1 MFEIIKRTSGFWHLF
16 NNSSKEVN
24 VSDFEVVLDAV
35 AQTYI
40 LQCKNGANIPNIEVP
55 IANIIVRDET
65 GANVD
70 ETFATVALLK
80 VRLIALGYTP
90 YLNASGLTP
99 DQVDAINGAN
109 APTASN
115 VFATM
120 ADIPST
126 SSFVTLATAQTI
138 SGIKT
143 FLNGMLGLRN
153 VANTFTSFFTN
164 ANTAS
169 RTYTLQDKNY
179 TLADDADLTLKLP
192 IEVAM
197 TTGTSISFEVDKIY
211 GEVSNP
217 VAGGITLDA
226 TNAKLGVTNIIVHND
241 ASEPSYDPEFKRLK
255 GSQDYLPSFNNYI
268 YCTYMDASN
277 INYTIT
283 QQL

>member
-40 LQCKNGANIPNIEVP
+40 LQCKNGANIPSIEVP

-99 DQVDAINGAN
+99 DQVDAIQNANTPTGAN
-109 APTASN
+109 P
-115 VFATM
+115 FATM
-120 ADIPST
+120 ADVGGGAVASVNGQTGVVVLDTGDIAE
-126 SSFVTLATAQTI
+126 VT
-138 SGIKT
+138 
-143 FLNGMLGLRN
+143 
-153 VANTFTSFFTN
+153 
-164 ANTAS
+164 
-169 RTYTLQDKNY
+169 DKNY
-179 TLADDADLTLKLP
+179 VSDAELVVIGNTSGTNTGDQDLSGLLP

-277 INYTIT
+277 INYIIT